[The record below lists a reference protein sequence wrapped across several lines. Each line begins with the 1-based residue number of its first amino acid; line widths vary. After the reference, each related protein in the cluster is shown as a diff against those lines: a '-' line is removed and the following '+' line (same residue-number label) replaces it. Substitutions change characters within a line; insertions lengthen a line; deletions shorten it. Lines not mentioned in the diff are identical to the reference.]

1 MLVLGLLL
9 LLVLAIF
16 FVGLSSADR
25 TVLFNSSKSLQVG
38 SDTRT
43 YRLYDKGGD
52 ADSLIIALHGLGGDS
67 RQIAYFSGLHN
78 VVPRGFVVVYPDA
91 IKPERQGVRPG
102 WNSGFCCGSG
112 WVQGT
117 DDVAYIS
124 KLIDTLTNQYGID
137 KAKVYITGFSS
148 GAMMAH
154 RIAVEIPNKIAGFAA
169 VSGSI
174 GTKGK
179 ELKPTV
185 SVPAYLIHGE
195 ADTVVAFNGGQG
207 SSDPDFVWTG
217 FADGLSAW
225 ANVNGCS
232 NESQVKSGVITR
244 TTYEQCSVELIAD
257 TYEGLG
263 HRWPD
268 WRLGN
273 FWHQQPASSKSIV
286 NFFNS
291 LSENLDKPV
300 GKDS

>member
-1 MLVLGLLL
+1 MIVLGLLL

-25 TVLFNSSKSLQVG
+25 SVLFGKSQTLKVNN
-38 SDTRT
+38 DNRT
-43 YRLYDKGGD
+43 YRTYDSGNSGD
-52 ADSLIIALHGLGGDS
+52 AKSLIIALHGLGGDS

-78 VVPRGFVVVYPDA
+78 VVPKGYIVAYPDA
-91 IKPERQGVRPG
+91 IKPLRQGVRPG

-117 DDVAYIS
+117 DDIGYIS
-124 KLIDTLTNQYGID
+124 ALIDKLTREYSID
-137 KAKVYITGFSS
+137 QSRVFVTGFSS

-154 RIAVEIPNKIAGFAA
+154 RVAVEIPNKIAGFTV

-185 SVPAYLIHGE
+185 SVPAYLVHGE
-195 ADTVVAFNGGQG
+195 ADTVVAFSGGQG
-207 SSDPDFVWTG
+207 SSDPDFVWTS

-232 NESQVKSGVITR
+232 NEVQVKSEKVTR
-244 TTYEQCSVELIAD
+244 TTYEQCSKQLIAD

-273 FWHQQPASSKSIV
+273 FWHQQPSSSKSIV
-286 NFFNS
+286 KFF
-291 LSENLDKPV
+291 SEIQD
-300 GKDS
+300 